1 MRILILSRSNNVH
14 ADAVETHCRDYSRV
28 VRINFDFEMRAK
40 QFPEITCGKNT
51 LSQIYDA
58 VFVHHPRV
66 SYNDEW
72 FTDEIER
79 KLFVASW
86 NNVKNWMEEQSPNA
100 LWVNLPSMSER
111 SKNIL
116 GQLHIARSLGFRI
129 PETIFTNQLKELRNF
144 ADRDIIV
151 IKQGNLGVH
160 IEGKCILTSVV
171 DVDGISAEMLH
182 GCPCFFQKY
191 IPKQFEL
198 RVHVIKDTVLTC
210 KIHSQACK
218 NTKIDWRNYDL
229 SNTPHEIYELE
240 DAVRNKCI
248 ALVKK
253 LSLAFGVIDIIVTP
267 SGEYVFLECNA
278 QGHWIWIENLTGLPV
293 TETLCDYILNRG
305 SR

>member
-14 ADAVETHCRDYSRV
+14 ADAVEAYCRDYSHV
-28 VRINFDFEMRAK
+28 DRINFDFEMCAK
-40 QFPEITCGKNT
+40 QFPEIACGKNT

-66 SYNDEW
+66 SYKDEW

-86 NNVKNWMEEQSPNA
+86 NNVKNWMEWQFSSA
-100 LWVNLPSMSER
+100 LWVNRPSMSEQ

-116 GQLHIARSLGFRI
+116 GQLHIARSLGFDV
-129 PETIFTNQLKELRNF
+129 PETIFTNQLEKLRSF
-144 ADRDIIV
+144 ANRDMLV

-160 IEGKCILTSVV
+160 IEGRRILTSVI
-171 DVDGISAEMLH
+171 DINSLSQEMLR

-191 IPKQFEL
+191 VPKQFEL
-198 RVHVIKDTVLTC
+198 RVYVIKDTVFAC
-210 KIHSQACK
+210 KIHSQACE

-229 SNTPHEIYELE
+229 SNTPHEPYILE
-240 DAVRNKCI
+240 DLVRNKCV

-253 LSLAFGVIDIIVTP
+253 LSLAFGIIDLIVTP

-278 QGHWIWIENLTGLPV
+278 QGHWVWIENLTGLPI
-293 TETLCDYILNRG
+293 TESVCDHILNHG
-305 SR
+305 SK